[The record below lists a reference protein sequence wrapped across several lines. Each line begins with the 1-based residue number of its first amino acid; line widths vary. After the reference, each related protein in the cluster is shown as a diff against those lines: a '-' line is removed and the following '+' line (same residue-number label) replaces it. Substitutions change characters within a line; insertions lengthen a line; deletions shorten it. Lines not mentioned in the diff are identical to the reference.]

1 MIPIVNFVEGIV
13 ESDPK
18 QATAFG
24 MVRNQSKKIESENTT
39 LTVFSSGG
47 APKESFI
54 SHKKDTIK
62 KQEKS
67 EIQEG
72 EEDLEEKQEE
82 NQQVDPPHKVKIGQP
97 VFIIDG

>member
-13 ESDPK
+13 EIDPK

-24 MVRNQSKKIESENTT
+24 MSQKSKKVESENTT
-39 LTVFSSGG
+39 LTIFNSGG

-54 SHKKDTIK
+54 SHKKDTAK

-67 EIQEG
+67 EI
-72 EEDLEEKQEE
+72 
-82 NQQVDPPHKVKIGQP
+82 
-97 VFIIDG
+97 